1 MNFNKPFSF
10 LNNLPKK
17 LNNFYKKNS
26 RVAFKVENKSKTT
39 KDFDPVTNIDRGFEK
54 YIRLQIH
61 KAFPNDAIIVACYTH
76 CKTACTSGGSATIAI
91 TAGGVTISPAT
102 AFTNNAYDT
111 ATQVTD
117 HTGLLNADLG
127 AQATSSAAIGITVA
141 TAALT
146 AGLVDIYVDYIPA

>member
-1 MNFNKPFSF
+1 MAQAKKVTAKATYNFATDAGGTGARTLAIS
-10 LNNLPKK
+10 
-17 LNNFYKKNS
+17 
-26 RVAFKVENKSKTT
+26 ET
-39 KDFDPVTNIDRGFEK
+39 I
-54 YIRLQIH
+54 
-61 KAFPNDAIIVACYTH
+61 PNDAIIVACYSH

-91 TAGGVTISPAT
+91 TAGGVTLSPAT
-102 AFTNNAYDT
+102 AFSNNAYDT

-146 AGLVDIYVDYIPA
+146 AGLFDIYVDYIPA